1 MSFNYSPFLN
11 ANVYHVHVYTYI
23 GHVHVHMYVEAI
35 ALLYNVGK
43 QEQQSP
49 LLREGFSLA

>member
-43 QEQQSP
+43 QEQQTP